1 MNAFQLYRRYI
12 GASLRAQMQYPGSF
26 LMMAIGEFVVTF
38 TEFFG
43 VWALFHRFGQI
54 RGWTFAE
61 IALFYGTIN
70 VSFAIADA
78 ISRGFDV
85 FGPQFVKTGNFDRLL
100 VRPRSA
106 ILQLLGYEL
115 RLARIGRLTQGMIV
129 LAVATHLLG
138 IEWDAR
144 KLALIAAAIVGG
156 AVLFVGI
163 LILQATLAFWTIESL
178 EIANVL
184 TYGGVEAAQYPL
196 DIYSR
201 WFRDFLIF
209 VVPIGCVGYFPIV
222 RVLGHRA
229 PLPAPGWLLDAAP
242 LYGIIFLLIALRVWR
257 LGVRHYTST
266 GT

>member
-12 GASLRAQMQYPGSF
+12 AASIRAQMQYPGSF
-26 LMMAIGEFVVTF
+26 LMMAMGEFIVTF
-38 TEFFG
+38 TEFVG
-43 VWALFHRFGQI
+43 VWVLFGRFGQI

-61 IALFYGTIN
+61 IAMFYGTVN
-70 VSFAIADA
+70 VSFAIADS

-100 VRPRSA
+100 VRPRTT

-115 RLARIGRLTQGMIV
+115 RLSRIGRLIQGVVV
-129 LAVATHLLG
+129 LTIATHLLG
-138 IEWDAR
+138 IGWDAR
-144 KLALIAAAIVGG
+144 KLLLLAAAIASGV
-156 AVLFVGI
+156 ALFVGI
-163 LILQATLAFWTIESL
+163 LVLQATLAFWTVESL
-178 EIANVL
+178 EIANTL

-209 VVPIGCVGYFPIV
+209 VVPIGCVAYFPIV
-222 RVLGHRA
+222 RLLGHRA

-242 LYGIIFLLIALRVWR
+242 LSGFIFLLIALRVWR
-257 LGVRHYTST
+257 VGVRHYTST